1 MSWGKSKQGQLD
13 EVPASKAGPATI
25 PSNGQ
30 SPALMRTGLLPTET
44 ETQANKNTQP
54 KPKH

>member
-44 ETQANKNTQP
+44 ETRANKNTQP

>member
-1 MSWGKSKQGQLD
+1 MRWGKSKQVQLD
-13 EVPASKAGPATI
+13 EVPASKAGTATT

-44 ETQANKNTQP
+44 EKQANKNTQP